1 MKLVFRFLDS
11 RGEESGV
18 TKRDSFA
25 LNLLTTPLSPD
36 SDTKTKKKL
45 TDLEKKMTKIAA
57 SLLVAKVEE
66 RKREE
71 EEEGIAVVSLMA
83 GSKQIIG
90 GVLKMKYCCVLFHS
104 GQQLFLTV
112 EGKGKKGLR
121 VDAEWLGAGQVMTD
135 YMAQR
140 GFVSMDGKDL
150 CLPLQCEEEGRPR
163 WGHVKETVMRC
174 NFRFFAEP
182 WKVSP
187 SLLSW
192 SCSVEVAGLARTKC
206 RGCRKA
212 R

>member
-25 LNLLTTPLSPD
+25 LNLLTTPLSPETD
-36 SDTKTKKKL
+36 NKTKKKL

-57 SLLVAKVEE
+57 SLLIAK
-66 RKREE
+66 

-121 VDAEWLGAGQVMTD
+121 VEAEWLGAGQVMTD

-140 GFVSMDGKDL
+140 GFFSMDGKDL

-174 NFRFFAEP
+174 DFRFFAEP
-182 WKVSP
+182 WKLSP
-187 SLLSW
+187 FLLCW